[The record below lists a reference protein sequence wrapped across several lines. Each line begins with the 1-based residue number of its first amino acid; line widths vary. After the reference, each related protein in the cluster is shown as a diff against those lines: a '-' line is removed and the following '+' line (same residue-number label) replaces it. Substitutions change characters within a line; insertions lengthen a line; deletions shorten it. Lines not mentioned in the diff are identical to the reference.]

1 MIFIEIR
8 KQRLYRG
15 CVRGEGGTPPQ
26 KGQNTRFWRRFLK
39 VEKTW
44 KSTLVLASI
53 YRKMRLAIAAL

>member
-1 MIFIEIR
+1 MIFLEIR
-8 KQRLYRG
+8 KQRLYM
-15 CVRGEGGTPPQ
+15 RGEGGRGGTPPQ

-53 YRKMRLAIAAL
+53 YRKMRLAIPVP